1 MKYKYYPVS
10 KRRIEKLFE
19 ETDKD
24 NANIGYNPEAI
35 NKYILDDVMKAYAL
49 DKMPTEAK
57 ELYEKGIVHH
67 HDLEYCM
74 LRPNCMNYDIRFFAR
89 NGLRIDGIG
98 DMGSVA
104 KPANNLEVI
113 LNHLLQALMAG
124 SICFSGGQG
133 FANFNTFLAP
143 YCRDRDY
150 YEIKQ
155 AIQGFIFNCNMSLVG
170 KSGQVIFSSIGVDLS
185 IPDILKNEPAISLGG
200 VANGVYGD
208 YEKEFNLLFKAI
220 CEVINEKDATGNYHR
235 FPNVLFNIRKGD
247 LDKYEGNCRLLHELG
262 ANNPTIYYNNCTQ
275 LERTTMGALSYD
287 TPVMT
292 DKGFKYPFELM
303 RGDQVMTYRGDGSK
317 EWKLIKQVIPKI
329 AKGKMFKITLDNNY
343 EFKVTENHKLPTNR
357 GIIKSEDLKIG
368 DELYNYIDDYYEPI
382 EDYKS
387 QLIGVFLADGHIKSQ
402 KNGNPK
408 SSIEFHIKQEWKLQ
422 EIINICEKLGLVY
435 DINYRKDN
443 TMSLFIRDKNLRNE
457 FFNLYDNER
466 NKQFPKDVWH
476 DKNIISNIIKGL
488 MFDAHKQGK
497 NSFVWSCSNKG
508 LVIDVLN
515 ALSYIGRK
523 TTLYVDNRNG
533 WKTNYRV
540 TFGSKNFK
548 PINTTKIKSIEMVN
562 NKVNVYDLS
571 IEDNHNYV
579 CGIGGIH
586 SQNCRTSLPMNYTG
600 KYDEDCLNTGNFMYS
615 TINLPLIALETPNA
629 NYFYKKLEEVC
640 ESIYEFLHWR
650 RETVRKIIYENKIS
664 TFLLWEDVETGKP
677 LYNFDTTSMSI
688 GFCGLYEC
696 LKANNELDGESILQ
710 FLNKKKDEFNERD
723 GLRWSVFATP
733 AESTAFKFG
742 KMIHEKY
749 PEFELNGGAR
759 PYLTNSTHI
768 PVNQESNIIDHIRN
782 ADKYHKYT
790 GAGNILHIWLGE
802 VWSNP
807 KSLWKLNQKII
818 NTNTIFWAYSK
829 VFSWCK
835 TCGWTINDNIKEC
848 QMCGEKEDILVY
860 DRITGYYLPIK
871 TWNDGK
877 LSEFKDRYRQGGLG
891 DE

>member
-1 MKYKYYPVS
+1 MDYKYYKIG
-10 KRRIEKLFE
+10 KRKLEKMLE
-19 ETDKD
+19 ETPRD
-24 NANIGYNPEAI
+24 NANLGYNPETV
-35 NKYILDDVMKAYAL
+35 NKYICDEVFKQYAL
-49 DKMPTEAK
+49 DKMPLKAR
-57 ELYEKGIVHH
+57 ELYEKEILHH

-74 LRPNCMNYDIRFFAR
+74 TRPNCMNYDIRFFAK
-89 NGLRIDGIG
+89 NGLKIDGIG

-133 FANFNTFLAP
+133 LGNFNTFLAP

-155 AIQGFIFNCNMSLVG
+155 AIQGFIFNCNMSLVSKG
-170 KSGQVIFSSIGVDLS
+170 GQIIFSSIGVDLS
-185 IPDILKNEPAISLGG
+185 IPEVLKNEPAISLGG

-262 ANNPTIYYNNCTQ
+262 ANNPTIYYVNCTE
-275 LERTTMGALSYD
+275 LERTVMGALTSD

-292 DKGFKYPFELM
+292 KSGFRYPQSLNI
-303 RGDQVMTYRGDGSK
+303 GDEVMTYTDDGRK
-317 EWKLIKQVIPKI
+317 EWNPIKNIIVKTPPEKV
-329 AKGKMFKITLDNNY
+329 FKITLENNY
-343 EFKVTENHKLPTNR
+343 QFKVTENHKLPTR
-357 GIIKSEDLKIG
+357 DGIIKSEDLKVGMELYDYI
-368 DELYNYIDDYYEPI
+368 DELYIP
-382 EDYKS
+382 EDN
-387 QLIGVFLADGHIKSQ
+387 LFAEFIGVFLADGYIRDNTRANRNSKAVEFHVKKEWKKDAIIELCENLGYSYDIFNSDDACSIFVRDEELRNYLNHLYD
-402 KNGNPK
+402 KNGVKHFPE
-408 SSIEFHIKQEWKLQ
+408 EF
-422 EIINICEKLGLVY
+422 
-435 DINYRKDN
+435 
-443 TMSLFIRDKNLRNE
+443 
-457 FFNLYDNER
+457 
-466 NKQFPKDVWH
+466 WH
-476 DKNIISNIIKGL
+476 DKNVIANIIKGL
-488 MFDAHKQGK
+488 MFDGRKGSK
-497 NSFVWSCSNKG
+497 YRWDWSCSDLP
-508 LVIDVLN
+508 LVIDVMY
-515 ALSYIGRK
+515 ALSYIGRA
-523 TTLYVDNRNG
+523 TTLYVDNRSGDTGN
-533 WKTNYRV
+533 WRTNYRV
-540 TFGSKNFK
+540 SFGEKYNPKN
-548 PINTTKIKSIEMVN
+548 NTKIKSIEIVDN
-562 NKVNVYDLS
+562 EDFVYDLE
-571 IEDNHNYV
+571 IENNHNYV
-579 CGIGGIH
+579 CGLGGIH
-586 SQNCRTSLPMNYTG
+586 SENCRTALPMNYTG

-615 TINLPLIALETPNA
+615 TINFPLIALEHEND
-629 NYFYKKLEEVC
+629 FYEYLNNVC

-696 LKANNELDGESILQ
+696 LKANPNLDGEEILK
-710 FLNKKKDEFNERD
+710 FLNKKKDEFHSRD
-723 GLRWSVFATP
+723 GLRWSIFATP
-733 AESTAFKFG
+733 AESTSFKFG
-742 KMIHEKY
+742 KIIREKY

-768 PVNQESNIIDHIRN
+768 PVNQENTIIDHIQN

-802 VWSNP
+802 VWSDP

-877 LSEFKDRYRQGGLG
+877 LAEFKDRYRQGGL
-891 DE
+891 E